1 MWGCHVISPS
11 TITVSRRPQHSQHF
25 DIHSNLD
32 ARPTKTVCTAAVD
45 KPDVNE
51 LQINFNAKT
60 SYRMASF
67 LVVLLVFH
75 NGILLDEHQL
85 QHVTANGSYIQLP
98 ICRGKDAYND
108 RLTAFDSWW
117 LTFLAI
123 PLCLIMI
130 ICNAAVNWSWKQG
143 GGIAK
148 FKVNV
153 TGGHVHVLCGD
164 NSKMD
169 VADKRDQL
177 VSTIPYRV
185 YCQLAILLPRDIINV
200 AGRLFNLTL
209 EEAIS
214 LRDNTTYGRSSV
226 DAVFQLM
233 KERDVNLGQF
243 VQVLNEMQRF
253 DVLSVL
259 TEAGYPDNLE
269 LHCNVTGAAKNR
281 EDGKAF

>member
-1 MWGCHVISPS
+1 
-11 TITVSRRPQHSQHF
+11 
-25 DIHSNLD
+25 
-32 ARPTKTVCTAAVD
+32 
-45 KPDVNE
+45 
-51 LQINFNAKT
+51 
-60 SYRMASF
+60 MASF

-123 PLCLIMI
+123 PLCLI

-153 TGGHVHVLCGD
+153 SGGHVHVLCGD

-169 VADKRDQL
+169 VADKGGYHARIHKMSERSSDEKITGPDQL

-185 YCQLAILLPRDIINV
+185 YSHLTTLLARDIINV
-200 AGRLFNLTL
+200 AARLFNLTL
-209 EEAIS
+209 EEAMS
-214 LRDNTTYGRSSV
+214 LKDNTAFGHSSAA
-226 DAVFQLM
+226 AVFQLM
-233 KERDVNLGQF
+233 MQRHVNLGQL
-243 VQVLNEMQRF
+243 VQVLNEMQRL
-253 DVLSVL
+253 DALSVL
-259 TEAGYPDNLE
+259 TEAGYPDHTE
-269 LHCNVTGAAKNR
+269 LHPNVSGAAKNL
-281 EDGKAF
+281 EDGKAA

>member
-1 MWGCHVISPS
+1 
-11 TITVSRRPQHSQHF
+11 
-25 DIHSNLD
+25 
-32 ARPTKTVCTAAVD
+32 
-45 KPDVNE
+45 
-51 LQINFNAKT
+51 
-60 SYRMASF
+60 MASF

-169 VADKRDQL
+169 VADKRDRARIRTISTRSSDAKITGPDQL